1 MIDLMEKYESN
12 GHFFFDSNKE
22 LDRVCNAP
30 KKGVGVFI
38 VFELKNGRVK
48 MVYIGSAGKITQ
60 VGKKKTGKDGLY
72 GSLVNGM
79 QFDKPR
85 WISWKEKL
93 KNEKIDALDVYWC
106 ETFDKNN
113 ADIPATIEAFMMQK
127 HYDIHGQLPKWNE
140 EF

>member
-1 MIDLMEKYESN
+1 MFDVMEEYESN
-12 GHFFFDSNKE
+12 GHFFFQPNEE

-30 KKGVGVFI
+30 KKGAGVFI
-38 VFELKNGRVK
+38 VYELKNGRVT
-48 MVYIGSAGKITQ
+48 MVYIGSAGKISRD
-60 VGKKKTGKDGLY
+60 GKKKTGKDGLY

-93 KNEKIDALDVYWC
+93 EEEKIDALDVYWC

-113 ADIPATIEAFMMQK
+113 ADIPATIEALMMQK
-127 HYDIHGQLPKWNE
+127 YYDIYGELPKWNE
-140 EF
+140 DF

>member
-1 MIDLMEKYESN
+1 MDPMEKFESN
-12 GHFFFDSNKE
+12 GHFFFGPNDE

-38 VFELKNGRVK
+38 VYELKNGRVT

-60 VGKKKTGKDGLY
+60 AGKKKIGKEGLY

-79 QFDKPR
+79 QFDQPR

-93 KNEKIDALDVYWC
+93 KAEKIEALDVYWC
-106 ETFDKNN
+106 ETFDENN
-113 ADIPATIEAFMMQK
+113 ADIPAAIEGIMMQQ
-127 HYDIHGQLPKWNE
+127 HYDILGRLPKWNN